1 MALETAEPFAKVGD
15 AGCEWPQPWGDAE
28 GGDMTH
34 PTQVPPPPQSA
45 QPTRRWTLL
54 ATAPEW
60 FRRIWNERSRELP
73 KGMERDQTRIRRIAY
88 L

>member
-1 MALETAEPFAKVGD
+1 VALETEDPFAQVEE
-15 AGCEWPQPWGDAE
+15 AGCGGPRPWGDAE
-28 GGDMTH
+28 GGDMTD
-34 PTQVPPPPQSA
+34 PTQVSPPPQNP
-45 QPTRRWTLL
+45 QPLRRWTLL

-73 KGMERDQTRIRRIAY
+73 KEIEPSESRIRRIAY

>member
-1 MALETAEPFAKVGD
+1 VLETAEPLARVED
-15 AGCEWPQPWGDAE
+15 AGCEWRQPWGDAE
-28 GGDMTH
+28 GGDMTD
-34 PTQVPPPPQSA
+34 PTQVSPPPQNP

-73 KGMERDQTRIRRIAY
+73 KDIDPGESRIRRITY

>member
-1 MALETAEPFAKVGD
+1 
-15 AGCEWPQPWGDAE
+15 
-28 GGDMTH
+28 MTH
-34 PTQVPPPPQSA
+34 PTQVPPPQSA

-54 ATAPEW
+54 TTAPEW

-73 KGMERDQTRIRRIAY
+73 KGKEPNQTRTRRIVY

>member
-1 MALETAEPFAKVGD
+1 MLGPVEPLAE
-15 AGCEWPQPWGDAE
+15 AGEVDRCGRPCGDAE
-28 GGDMTH
+28 GGNMTQSQ
-34 PTQVPPPPQSA
+34 QVQPPPQSP
-45 QPTRRWTLL
+45 QPTRQWTLV

-73 KGMERDQTRIRRIAY
+73 KGVEFNQTRIRRITY

>member
-1 MALETAEPFAKVGD
+1 VALEKVEAFAKVGD

-34 PTQVPPPPQSA
+34 PTQVPTPQSP

-54 ATAPEW
+54 TTAPEW

-73 KGMERDQTRIRRIAY
+73 KGKEPNQTRTRRIVY